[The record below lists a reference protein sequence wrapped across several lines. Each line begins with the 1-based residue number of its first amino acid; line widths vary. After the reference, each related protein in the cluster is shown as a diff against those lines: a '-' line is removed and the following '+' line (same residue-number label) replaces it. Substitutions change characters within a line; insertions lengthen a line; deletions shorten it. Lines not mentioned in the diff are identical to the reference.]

1 MASLKIMGK
10 WEVKLQAKK
19 YYDIIK
25 AEMHIEPEFAD
36 LINYRIIATSLE
48 KAKENFNDYLYG
60 WSLIGKDVS
69 NAQEVYDDFF
79 NTELHHSTPKSIT
92 DYNSEIDSIL
102 KNATDHYPYIQE
114 DMYNDSKYSQIEE
127 YKEIKDNSIPKE
139 EDNFKWFN
147 PFSFKGAFY
156 IGIGGMIIYFLYNNV
171 SISYTG
177 VIILGT
183 LALFAFM
190 YFEDNYKKK

>member
-25 AEMHIEPEFAD
+25 EEMHIEPEFAD

-48 KAKENFNDYLYG
+48 KAKEDFNDYLYG
-60 WSLIGKDVS
+60 WNLIGKDVS
-69 NAQEVYDDFF
+69 NAQQVYDDFF
-79 NTELHHSTPKSIT
+79 NTEMYHSTPKSIN

-114 DMYNDSKYSQIEE
+114 DMYNDGKYSQIEE
-127 YKEIKDNSIPKE
+127 DKEIKNNNFPKE

-147 PFSFKGAFY
+147 PFSFKGALY
-156 IGIGGMIIYFLYNNV
+156 IGIGGMIIYFLYNNL
-171 SISYTG
+171 SITYTG